1 MRITTG
7 GENFSAN
14 IQRRAWDRQQR
25 GIGASVTIASNMVPM
40 TSDLYRHHVN
50 RAAAAVRHLGGAV
63 RGSRAFFIYRD
74 RSDASQPSIIAC
86 HPPLDDSAMLDCL
99 GGGQLVWESVSDN
112 DGNRALVG
120 LATDDA

>member
-1 MRITTG
+1 MLAMSQDAYR
-7 GENFSAN
+7 NH
-14 IQRRAWDRQQR
+14 
-25 GIGASVTIASNMVPM
+25 VT
-40 TSDLYRHHVN
+40 

-120 LATDDA
+120 LATDDAFENRELVAELTSIAAKSLAADPSSSD